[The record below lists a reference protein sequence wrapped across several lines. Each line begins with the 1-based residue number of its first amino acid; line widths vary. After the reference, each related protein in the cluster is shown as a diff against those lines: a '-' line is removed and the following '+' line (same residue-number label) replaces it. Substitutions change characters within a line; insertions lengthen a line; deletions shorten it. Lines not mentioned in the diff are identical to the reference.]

1 MKVLGIS
8 GSLRSESH
16 NSRLLT
22 AAGQLIPEGV
32 ELVQFDQL
40 RDLPHYDQDAEAD
53 NNPAV
58 DHLRSAIAE
67 ADAVLIVTPEYNS
80 SIPGALKNALDW
92 ASRPL
97 ATNPLRNKP
106 VAVIGASTNDYAAM
120 WARADARRVLARIG
134 ARVIEPE
141 AGIPQA
147 ATAFGDDG
155 LPLDPEQRESVRQVL
170 DELVQQATPRV
181 AAAA

>member
-8 GSLRSESH
+8 GSLRSDSH
-16 NSRLLT
+16 NSRLLR
-22 AAGQLIPEGV
+22 AAGALVPEGV

-40 RDLPHYDQDAEAD
+40 RDLPHYDQDAEAEAPQSVHD
-53 NNPAV
+53 
-58 DHLRSAIAE
+58 LRSAIAD

-80 SIPGALKNALDW
+80 SLPGALKNALDW

-97 ATNPLRNKP
+97 ATNALRNKP
-106 VAVIGASTNDYAAM
+106 VAVMGASTNDYAAM
-120 WARADARRVLARIG
+120 WARADAKRVLGRIG

-155 LPLDPEQRESVRQVL
+155 LPIDPDQLEALQEVL
-170 DELVQQATPRV
+170 DALIEHAAPKV
-181 AAAA
+181 AAA